1 MLGLFRKQRG
11 AVSIFL
17 IIVLVPILM
26 VSSIFVDMSRIKL
39 AGAMAESAGDLT
51 LNTAL
56 TNYDAV
62 LKDMYGLFA
71 TSQDM
76 DELFLNLEDYYRQS
90 IEAAGVPEDN
100 VDSYVDQVMSFLK
113 TSTGTDDLMNITVT
127 DFNASVPADGHLGN
141 PAVMKTQIVEFM
153 KYRGPIDLGMGLFDA
168 ITGMT
173 KLDEQ
178 TKLVDNKTEFYGKQ
192 QDLLNELEDGW
203 SDLVKYQYTDNV
215 AGFPT
220 GDYIKNQAADLDA
233 NKAVF
238 HDTVVPDTVKYL
250 NNYYNYINCDNISY
264 MKISQSGTTWTFKGY
279 TYSPNNTGEGE
290 VTVDTIQ
297 SIANNIR
304 YAYDEVKRETGDL
317 QDLLT
322 SLESLSSE
330 GKVYVLAKYNE
341 TERIDC
347 EKAISKLIQYLVDLD
362 YAMDACDQEELQKAT
377 IDGVNAIT
385 WCQTQ
390 IDSHMKITN
399 DSYFGQYNYHI
410 DRLIEAYN
418 LTHSLVDQSQEKADA
433 KIKELATKAST
444 FYKDID
450 TNITHLTNAIA
461 HFQTVNT
468 MLTDPNSG
476 YNQALTAWNNAA
488 NGLSDETM
496 GQNDL
501 EEIAKVKDMV
511 TADRVSSLIQR
522 LNGAK
527 TSLEAVK
534 AEIEKY
540 EFEGVKWKD
549 IPTDADF
556 NTIVSYMSS
565 HNIDSIDARKKKTGP
580 YKTVIE
586 SAQATIKTGSIAT
599 TWNEEVAPDL
609 SKSQRELHTWL
620 YKNYG
625 VDSYKTSTT
634 TNKTDS
640 KDGDVDSIKSNLKSQ
655 ADANNKEPSGT
666 GSTKVSTNVKDYMT
680 YLPSTVWKNEKSSGS
695 TSSTDALNAGEVE
708 TDQDKMMESS
718 NGSAGLGTL
727 LKGIT
732 EAVSNMA
739 TSLRDKLYVT
749 DYVMNMFSYDTY
761 EAEIVAREE
770 GKATVFENWY
780 EKKDDVYVIKDGSK
794 KYEALALNMTNNPI
808 NPNNNYLYGSEVE
821 YIIYGN
827 EDPSNSVD
835 AAYGTIFMI
844 RFAFNTVYAFTDA
857 EINNIAMA
865 AATAV
870 FGTPPLTPLIPIA
883 KVAIILG
890 FAIAESAYDLYQLK
904 CGAAVPLM
912 KTKDTWTMS
921 TKGAVNA
928 IASEVTSAVADKV
941 IDEGYKVL
949 CDALEKTDEEL
960 SAMLSDEGVLNSFT
974 DTLVNNSFEQLYNY
988 ANDALQQAVQICNDV
1003 NLSQQFINEANVE
1016 EAKKLLTKEGKAELV
1031 AQKLTDW
1038 LGTAESSNDVFYEV
1052 KKIAV
1057 DKLKEN
1063 NNANIIKIFDSIDS
1077 TAGTEIVDGTSLEAP
1092 DILNSVLG
1100 TIKTSVDSEIKK
1112 LTEKANGVLSEYKQQ
1127 LMNSISESAKN
1138 GVESFRATV
1147 QEKIT
1152 GTFGNS
1158 PKATKASTNVISS
1171 LLTWTY
1177 SDYLNLFLLVS
1188 VIANEEGVL
1197 LRIADVIELNM
1208 QHMNKQYAAV
1218 VTTETVT
1225 KSRLWGLIKYEKEET
1240 KTTENAEAFKLRK
1253 AYTHVQID
1261 ATLEVEPL
1269 FMDMPFMK
1277 DTTDSILSGKNWY
1290 QVQYSGTLGY

>member
-1 MLGLFRKQRG
+1 MLRLFRKQRG

-153 KYRGPIDLGMGLFDA
+153 KYRGPINLGMGLFDA

-192 QDLLNELEDGW
+192 QDLLNELENGW
-203 SDLVKYQYTDNV
+203 SDLVKYQYTDAV

-220 GDYIKNQAADLDA
+220 GDYIKNQTADMDA
-233 NKAVF
+233 IKVVL
-238 HDTVVPDTVKYL
+238 HDKIVPNTVKYL
-250 NNYYNYINCDNISY
+250 NDYGTYIQTADIGNQ
-264 MKISQSGTTWTFKGY
+264 KVAQSGTTWSFAGNICNPADSGAEEVSVQTVIGY
-279 TYSPNNTGEGE
+279 
-290 VTVDTIQ
+290 
-297 SIANNIR
+297 ANNVNASIG
-304 YAYDEVKRETGDL
+304 AIEAMEQNV
-317 QDLLT
+317 QSLLT
-322 SLESLSSE
+322 SATGKSPIEKIYILRKYQTEYRNSYGDAIQKLE
-330 GKVYVLAKYNE
+330 
-341 TERIDC
+341 
-347 EKAISKLIQYLVDLD
+347 QYLVNLN
-362 YAMDACDQEELQKAT
+362 YAIKLCDEEELKKASAGGT
-377 IDGVNAIT
+377 TAYI
-385 WCQTQ
+385 WCNTQ
-390 IDSHMKITN
+390 LGHLSLAGNTYFTRYNHHMTTLGTLYSDTTYLVESSKT
-399 DSYFGQYNYHI
+399 
-410 DRLIEAYN
+410 EAD
-418 LTHSLVDQSQEKADA
+418 T
-433 KIKELATKAST
+433 KIKEVATKAST

-450 TNITHLTNAIA
+450 ANITHLSNAIG
-461 HFQTVNT
+461 HFQSVST

-511 TADRVSSLIQR
+511 TLDRVNGLITR
-522 LNGAK
+522 LTGAM
-527 TSLEAVK
+527 TSLETVK

-549 IPTDADF
+549 IPTDADY
-556 NTIVSYMSS
+556 NTVNSYMSS
-565 HNIDSIDARKKKTGP
+565 RNISGIEVNNKNAYD
-580 YKTVIE
+580 TVIDNV
-586 SAQATIKTGSIAT
+586 QATIKTGTITT
-599 TWNEEVAPDL
+599 TWNEEVSPDL
-609 SKSQRELHTWL
+609 TKSQRELHTWL

-640 KDGDVDSIKSNLKSQ
+640 KDSDVDSIKDNLKSQ
-655 ADANNKEPSGT
+655 ADSQNSKTAGS
-666 GSTKVSTNVKDYMT
+666 GSTKVSTNVKDYMA
-680 YLPSTVWKNEKSSGS
+680 YLPSTVWKNEKSSSS

-727 LKGIT
+727 LTGIT
-732 EAVSNMA
+732 DAVNNMA

-761 EAEIVAREE
+761 EAEIVAQEE
-770 GKATVFENWY
+770 GKATAFENWY

-827 EDPSNSVD
+827 EDPTKSVD

-912 KTKDTWTMS
+912 KNKKTWVMS
-921 TKGAVNA
+921 GSGAVKQ
-928 IASEVTSAVADKV
+928 IASEVATTVVDKA
-941 IDEGYKVL
+941 IEEGTEL
-949 CDALEKTDEEL
+949 LNNALEATDEEL
-960 SAMLSDEGVLNSFT
+960 TAMLGEEGVL
-974 DTLVNNSFEQLYNY
+974 DKLADQVVNNSFEQLYNY
-988 ANDALQQAVQICNDV
+988 ANEALQQTVQLCNDV
-1003 NLSQQFINEANVE
+1003 NLSQQFINEANAE
-1016 EAKKLLTKEGKAELV
+1016 DAKKLLTKEGKAELV
-1031 AQKLTDW
+1031 AEKLTTW
-1038 LGTAESSNDVFYEV
+1038 LGTAESDDDVFYEV

-1057 DKLKEN
+1057 EKLKEN
-1063 NNANIIKIFDSIDS
+1063 NNANIIIIFDSIES
-1077 TAGTEIVDGTSLEAP
+1077 TAGIEYTGNLDASGTLKPVLEEIKNNVNLEIDKLTSAA
-1092 DILNSVLG
+1092 NSKLSKYKEQL
-1100 TIKTSVDSEIKK
+1100 KTS
-1112 LTEKANGVLSEYKQQ
+1112 
-1127 LMNSISESAKN
+1127 ISDAASKGADTLRSTIN
-1138 GVESFRATV
+1138 
-1147 QEKIT
+1147 EKIT
-1152 GTFGNS
+1152 GALGSPTKISNS
-1158 PKATKASTNVISS
+1158 SAPTNVISS
-1171 LLTWTY
+1171 LMTWTY

-1218 VTTETVT
+1218 TTTETVT
-1225 KSRLWGLIKYEKEET
+1225 KSRLWGLIQYEKEET
-1240 KTTENAEAFKLRK
+1240 TTTENAEAFKLRK
-1253 AYTHVQID
+1253 AYTHIQID